1 MSYSFQVSGATKA
14 EAIAKVA
21 EKLAEVVLAQPP
33 HAADQAQAQNAV
45 ESFVDL
51 LADDETQ
58 DVSVTVHGSLWNSDA
73 GILSANV
80 NVTATIAPRAA

>member
-21 EKLAEVVLAQPP
+21 EELTKVVANQPP
-33 HAADQAQAQNAV
+33 HAADQAQAQAAV

-51 LADDETQ
+51 LADDDTQ
-58 DVSVTVHGSLWNSDA
+58 DVSVTVHGSLWTSDA

-80 NVTATIAPRAA
+80 NVTATIAKRA

>member
-21 EKLAEVVLAQPP
+21 EELTKVVANQPP
-33 HAADQAQAQNAV
+33 HAADQAQAQAAA
-45 ESFVDL
+45 ESFINL
-51 LADDETQ
+51 LADDDAQ
-58 DVSVTVHGSLWNSDA
+58 DISLSMHGSLWNSDA

-80 NVTATIAPRAA
+80 NVTATIAKRA